1 MKHKIKTLAFA
12 VALLLG
18 LGVCQRHE
26 VAAPS
31 QEDALYQVECLYQ
44 NHRDSARQIL
54 DTLNVATLSE
64 REKAHYCLLELAV
77 NNRFDHF
84 DDEADSLLQV
94 AENHFIGSEDKYY
107 EAKTY
112 QFLASKAV
120 ATGAGDHLLLENMLK
135 ALQSIGQC
143 EHVDERLVRFAE
155 TPTDEQ
161 GVIEALK
168 FEIHDRLGTAYGRCS
183 YWKEAH
189 DHLKLAERY
198 YAEKQDYKSQMA
210 TATRLGHTFLGL
222 AEYDSCLL
230 CYQTAL
236 HCAEVLNDTAR
247 CAYYHHNIAYY
258 YLYLFDNQK
267 PETEEGC
274 CQLLRQSVSANTM
287 ALTVLDGK
295 PSEDLP
301 DIYEGLAAG
310 YYWLSQYDSTIY
322 FSNKLLEKDL
332 TGNPNNCLYR
342 AYLHL
347 YRSYQALG
355 DHENA
360 AKYSDLYINSLDRNA
375 KAEQKAIAE
384 VQDDYK
390 NSLELQRLED
400 EQQLKRLRLYLWIAG
415 LIIIL
420 LAVVFLF
427 YRHQKDKQLETMRL
441 MEEKRRLQQ
450 EYETKEHRSSA
461 ALRQRLQTVY
471 REQNDNLFDRLMKE
485 FKALYPNTL
494 EEIAAAHPELTDTEL
509 SICLLSFF
517 DFRVK
522 EIAYILDLKENTVSK
537 SRLSIKKK
545 TGLDDPSDIVKPFI
559 G

>member
-1 MKHKIKTLAFA
+1 MKRTIKPLTF
-12 VALLLG
+12 ALLLAFCA
-18 LGVCQRHE
+18 CQKHQ
-26 VAAPS
+26 APPPE
-31 QEDALYQVECLYQ
+31 EDALYQVECLYKT
-44 NHRDSARQIL
+44 HRDSAAQIL
-54 DTLNVATLSE
+54 DTLDVSVLSE
-64 REKAHYCLLELAV
+64 REKAHYCLLSLAV
-77 NNRFDHF
+77 NNRFEHF
-84 DDEADSLLQV
+84 DAEADSLLQV
-94 AENHFIGSEDKYY
+94 AENQFIGSGNEFY

-112 QFLASKAV
+112 RFLANKAK

-135 ALQSIGQC
+135 ALQSIEQC

-155 TPTDEQ
+155 APTDEQ
-161 GVIEALK
+161 GVIDALK
-168 FEIHDRLGTAYGRCS
+168 FEIHDRLGVAYGRCS

-189 DHLKLAERY
+189 DHLKLAEQY
-198 YAEKQDYKSQMA
+198 YAERQDYKSQMTAA
-210 TATRLGHTFLGL
+210 TYLGHSYLGL
-222 AEYDSCLL
+222 AEYDSCLP

-236 HCAEVLNDTAR
+236 RCAETLNDTAR

-267 PETEEGC
+267 PETDEGC
-274 CQLLRQSVSANTM
+274 RQLLRQSVSANRK
-287 ALTVLDGK
+287 ALSVLDGK

-310 YYWLSQYDSTIY
+310 YYWLNQYDSTIY
-322 FSNKLLEKDL
+322 FAQKLIETDSA
-332 TGNPNNCLYR
+332 GNPDNCLYR

-360 AKYSDLYINSLDRNA
+360 SKYSDLYINSLDRNA

-390 NSLELQRLED
+390 NQLEMQRLED
-400 EQQLKRLRLYLWIAG
+400 EQQLKRMQLYLWIAG

-420 LAVVFLF
+420 LALVFLF
-427 YRHQKDKQLETMRL
+427 YRHQKGKQLETLRL
-441 MEEKRRLQQ
+441 AEEKRQLQQ
-450 EYETKEHRSSA
+450 DYDDKERISGE
-461 ALRQRLQTVY
+461 ALRQRMQTVY
-471 REQNDNLFDRLMKE
+471 LEQNDKLYDRILKE

-494 EEIAAAHPELTDTEL
+494 EEIAAAHPELTETEL

-517 DFRVK
+517 SFRVK

-537 SRLSIKKK
+537 NRLSIKKK
-545 TGLDDPSDIVKPFI
+545 TGLDEPAEVARPFI

>member
-1 MKHKIKTLAFA
+1 MKRTIKPLTF
-12 VALLLG
+12 ALLLAFCA
-18 LGVCQRHE
+18 CQKHQVPPPE
-26 VAAPS
+26 
-31 QEDALYQVECLYQ
+31 EDALYQVECLYKT
-44 NHRDSARQIL
+44 HRDSAAQIL
-54 DTLNVATLSE
+54 DTLDVSVLSE
-64 REKAHYCLLELAV
+64 REKAHYCLLNLAV
-77 NNRFDHF
+77 NNRFEHF
-84 DDEADSLLQV
+84 DAEADSLLQV
-94 AENHFIGSEDKYY
+94 AENQFIGSGDEFY

-112 QFLASKAV
+112 RFLANKAK

-135 ALQSIGQC
+135 ALQSIEQC

-155 TPTDEQ
+155 APADEQ
-161 GVIEALK
+161 GVIDALK
-168 FEIHDRLGTAYGRCS
+168 FEIHDRLGVAYGRCS

-189 DHLKLAERY
+189 DHLKLAEQY
-198 YAEKQDYKSQMA
+198 YAERQDYKSQMTAA
-210 TATRLGHTFLGL
+210 TYLGHSYLGL
-222 AEYDSCLL
+222 AEYDCCLL

-236 HCAEVLNDTAR
+236 RCTETLNDTAR

-267 PETEEGC
+267 PETDEGC
-274 CQLLRQSVSANTM
+274 RQLLRQSVSANRK
-287 ALTVLDGK
+287 ALSVLDGK

-310 YYWLSQYDSTIY
+310 YYWLNQYDSTIY
-322 FSNKLLEKDL
+322 FAQKLIETDSA
-332 TGNPNNCLYR
+332 GNPDNCLYR

-360 AKYSDLYINSLDRNA
+360 AKYSDLYINSLDRNV

-390 NSLELQRLED
+390 NQLEMQRLED
-400 EQQLKRLRLYLWIAG
+400 EQQLKRMRLYLWIAG

-420 LAVVFLF
+420 LALVFLF
-427 YRHQKDKQLETMRL
+427 YRHQKGKQLETLRL
-441 MEEKRRLQQ
+441 AEEKRQLQQ
-450 EYETKEHRSSA
+450 DYADKERISGE
-461 ALRQRLQTVY
+461 ALRQRLQSVY
-471 REQNDNLFDRLMKE
+471 LERNDKVFERIFKE
-485 FKALYPNTL
+485 FNAVYPDTL
-494 EEIAAAHPELTDTEL
+494 GKLKAAHPELTETEL

-517 DFRVK
+517 SFRVK

-537 SRLSIKKK
+537 NRLSIKKK
-545 TGLDDPSDIVKPFI
+545 TGMDDPAEVARPFI